1 MISHLCLQDDNVF
14 GCCMVK
20 AENMDLKRS
29 NLLSLCWK
37 GILGSHSFHPTR
49 FYLSIPFSTLQNSK
63 PHCGARFPCAT
74 IPEFLKS
81 NPESS
86 PPVPC
91 AIVSTI
97 AAVTLLRTPNNRR
110 LLPAQRLPTP
120 VRSPCSAPADAA
132 SICPAPASVDDAS
145 IFPPSVLI
153 FHRVLSIIS
162 TFRVLDSAMGNPKQK
177 WTSEEEE
184 ALRAGVAKHGTGKWK
199 NIQKDPEFN
208 HFLYSRSNIDL
219 KDKWRNMSVSANGQ
233 GPREK
238 SRTPKPKANT
248 DSPATTPLA
257 ITWTPGTSATPA
269 VDPASTDVQMDDSSK
284 CLLDGKTASKYNTMI
299 YEALSTLKDPNG
311 SDTSAIV
318 SFIEKRHE
326 VPQNFRRLLS
336 SRLRRLVAQDKLEK
350 VQNCYRLRREV
361 VNGTKVGPVSKPKE
375 IRPRISQVSS
385 YLGGTLEEAAVS
397 AAYQVA
403 EAENKS
409 FVAAEAVKEAE
420 RVSKLAEEAEAFLQL
435 AKEIYERCSRG
446 EVMLVA

>member
-1 MISHLCLQDDNVF
+1 
-14 GCCMVK
+14 
-20 AENMDLKRS
+20 
-29 NLLSLCWK
+29 
-37 GILGSHSFHPTR
+37 
-49 FYLSIPFSTLQNSK
+49 
-63 PHCGARFPCAT
+63 
-74 IPEFLKS
+74 
-81 NPESS
+81 
-86 PPVPC
+86 
-91 AIVSTI
+91 
-97 AAVTLLRTPNNRR
+97 
-110 LLPAQRLPTP
+110 
-120 VRSPCSAPADAA
+120 
-132 SICPAPASVDDAS
+132 
-145 IFPPSVLI
+145 
-153 FHRVLSIIS
+153 
-162 TFRVLDSAMGNPKQK
+162 MGNPKQK
-177 WTSEEEE
+177 WTAEEEE

-238 SRTPKPKANT
+238 SRTPKPKAIT
-248 DSPATTPLA
+248 DSPATAAPLA
-257 ITWTPGTSATPA
+257 ITWTPGSSAA
-269 VDPASTDVQMDDSSK
+269 AVVDPASTDVQMDDSSK

-336 SRLRRLVAQDKLEK
+336 SRLRRLVAQEKLEK
-350 VQNCYRLRREV
+350 VQNCYRLKRES
-361 VNGTKVGPVSKPKE
+361 VNGTKGPISKPKE
-375 IRPRISQVSS
+375 IRPRISQVNS
-385 YLGGTLEEAAVS
+385 YLGGTLEEAAVA

-420 RVSKLAEEAEAFLQL
+420 RVSKMAEEAEAFLQL

-446 EVMLVA
+446 EVVMVA